1 MPGILGIISKR
12 SQEVNNNELELMSG
26 SLHMESFYHSGKL
39 AFADCGI
46 YVGWTCHKEAFCDC
60 LPINNEKKDIT
71 LIYSGENFNDP
82 EDMDEIK
89 KRNHS
94 YDKKN
99 ASYIVHMYEEWGED
113 FLAMLNGNFHGLLI
127 DRRNG
132 KTILFNDRYGMHR
145 LYYYEGKEA
154 FYFSSEAKAILGV
167 LPPEARQIDLPGLAE
182 FFSYRCV
189 LDNRSL
195 FQNIFLLPGGSAWMF
210 GEDGKVEKKTYFHPS
225 SLETQPLLES
235 EFHYERLVYT
245 LQKLLKRYFRAEDR
259 IGIPLSKE
267 QGVRVILAHALF
279 GPEKVPCYSLGGPF
293 GDTEDSRMAQQIV
306 EATGQALHMVSLDN
320 NFVTEYPR
328 LAQDVVS
335 ISDGA
340 VDISGAAELYLHER
354 AREIAPIQVSGAY
367 GAVDLRKEK
376 LIHRSSLDGHLF
388 DREFLNV
395 VNEVAGRFKELSS
408 DSLTFSLSAA
418 IPWSCSGKL
427 SIGQSQM
434 TVRTPLLDNDLVG
447 LMYRAL
453 DEVREGEATLLR
465 LVRDGNPLLAEKT
478 APESKK
484 VLGFLPGRL
493 RKRDHENRS
502 PYPGL
507 LFRNELS
514 GWVREVLLDRRSME
528 RPYLNK
534 SYLEKILTDHTQ
546 GKGNHKNAITSLINA
561 ELIHRFFIDK
571 LHV

>member
-1 MPGILGIISKR
+1 MPGIFGIISKR
-12 SQEVNNNELELMSG
+12 SQEINNKELKVMSE
-26 SLHMESFYHSGKL
+26 SLHSEPFYHSGNL
-39 AFADCGI
+39 AIADCGV
-46 YVGWTCHKEAFCDC
+46 YVGWACHEGAFCDC
-60 LPINNEKKDIT
+60 LPIQNEKKDIT

-82 EDMDEIK
+82 EQMDEIK
-89 KRNHS
+89 KRNHT
-94 YDKKN
+94 YEKKN

-113 FLAMLNGNFHGLLI
+113 LLAMLNGNFHGLLI
-127 DRRNG
+127 DRLNR
-132 KTILFNDRYGMHR
+132 KVILFNDRYGLHR
-145 LYYYEGKEA
+145 LYYHEAKEA
-154 FYFSSEAKAILGV
+154 FYFSTEAKAILRV
-167 LPPEARQIDLPGLAE
+167 LPPEERQIDMPGLAD
-182 FFSYRCV
+182 FFSYGCV

-195 FQNIFLLPGGSAWMF
+195 FRDVSLLPGGSSWIF
-210 GEDGKVEKKTYFHPS
+210 KEDGRVDKKTYFHPS
-225 SLETQPLLES
+225 VLETQTILET

-259 IGIPLSKE
+259 IGIPLSKDL
-267 QGVRVILAHALF
+267 GVRAILGHALY

-293 GDTEDSRMAQQIV
+293 GDTEDPRMARQIV

-395 VNEVAGRFKELSS
+395 VSQVAGRFKELSS
-408 DSLTFSLSAA
+408 DSITFSLSAA
-418 IPWSCSGKL
+418 VPWSCSGKL

-534 SYLEKILTDHTQ
+534 SYLEKIITDHTQ
-546 GKGNHKNAITSLINA
+546 GKKNHRDAIAALINA
-561 ELIHRFFIDK
+561 ELIHRIFIDK